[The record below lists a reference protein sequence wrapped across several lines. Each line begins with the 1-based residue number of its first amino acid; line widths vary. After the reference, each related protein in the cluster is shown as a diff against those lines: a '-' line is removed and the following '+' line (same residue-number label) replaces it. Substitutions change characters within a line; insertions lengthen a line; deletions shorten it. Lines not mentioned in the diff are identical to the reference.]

1 MLEVM
6 NTSHDKWTFAVEY
19 ASPTPHLRQKLWNTL
34 KRDNLNITTP
44 WIAAGDFN
52 SVTKREEVSNPDH
65 FEAHRCSRFN
75 EWTFDEAMIDLGF
88 IGQCFTWKRGTD
100 NVNFKGARLDRV
112 LCSIDWLDRNTKTEV
127 RHLASSKY
135 DQILI
140 SLGDQ
145 SGTKRVGLNI
155 KGRGS
160 HIPTSST

>member
-1 MLEVM
+1 MAGENADTVCKKLGFDNWARIEAVGFSGGIWSLWNDPLKVTIISTNPQYMLLEVM
-6 NTSHDKWTFAVEY
+6 NTSHDKWTFAVVY

-52 SVTKREEVSNPDH
+52 SVTKKEEVSNPDH

-75 EWTFDEAMIDLGF
+75 EWIFDEAMIDLGF

-112 LCSIDWLDRNTKTEV
+112 LCSI
-127 RHLASSKY
+127 
-135 DQILI
+135 
-140 SLGDQ
+140 
-145 SGTKRVGLNI
+145 
-155 KGRGS
+155 
-160 HIPTSST
+160 